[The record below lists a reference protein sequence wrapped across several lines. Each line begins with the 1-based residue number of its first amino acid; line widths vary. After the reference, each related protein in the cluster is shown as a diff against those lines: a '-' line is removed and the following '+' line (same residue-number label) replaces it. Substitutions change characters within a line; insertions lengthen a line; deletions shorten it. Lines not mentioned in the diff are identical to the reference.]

1 MSIKRGLPR
10 GPGPWVPS
18 SLSFP
23 GASSQED
30 ILPRTGPSNLDLA
43 CKAALQQILRP
54 SNYPVINPWMM
65 SASTAMKR
73 DMVQL
78 ADTVKQ
84 AGEKAQMPSPAMQ
97 VVQNPSGRMRS
108 ASAIPMTADRA
119 QADLQ
124 RNRSGSDQRSI
135 AVQEERNYFQ
145 RYSRIPSTDS
155 VADFHRLS
163 HAPVHMEESTKVLS
177 DQARRR
183 LMQWQLQGP
192 EQNHHISAEIMRSL
206 RSISSAVD
214 RLPTYVDAQRTRQ
227 PGTQGLKESL
237 YDYSKTTSH
246 VGTRILK
253 EVPVL
258 KRTPHSSSAP
268 ALHRPLISPEDVD
281 AIGRPGGYVVKLMD
295 NTPLQTIKNKTRALQ
310 SQVSISG
317 ASCDFIT
324 TSKAMAMDLKR

>member
-1 MSIKRGLPR
+1 MAAKKGLHG

-30 ILPRTGPSNLDLA
+30 LLPRTGPSNLDLA

-78 ADTVKQ
+78 ADTVKR
-84 AGEKAQMPSPAMQ
+84 AGEMPSPA
-97 VVQNPSGRMRS
+97 VKLVQNPSGRLRS
-108 ASAIPMTADRA
+108 ASAIPMTADRV

-124 RNRSGSDQRSI
+124 KNRSISDQRDT
-135 AVQEERNYFQ
+135 ALQEERKYYQ
-145 RYSRIPSTDS
+145 RFSRIPSTDS

-177 DQARRR
+177 EQARRR
-183 LMQWQLQGP
+183 LMQWQLHGP
-192 EQNHHISAEIMRSL
+192 EQNHHVSAEIMRSL

-214 RLPTYVDAQRTRQ
+214 RLPSYVDAQRTRQ
-227 PGTQGLKESL
+227 PGSQGLKDSL
-237 YDYSKTTSH
+237 FDYSKTTSH
-246 VGTRILK
+246 AGTRVLK
-253 EVPVL
+253 GVPLL

-268 ALHRPLISPEDVD
+268 ALHRPLISTDDLD

-295 NTPLQTIKNKTRALQ
+295 NTPLQTIKNTKRAMQ
-310 SQVSISG
+310 SQVSVSG
-317 ASCDFIT
+317 AACDFMST
-324 TSKAMAMDLKR
+324 YKAMAMDLKR